1 MDFKEMTIYPE
12 YITDAIIYVL
22 VLVLLCALS
31 KIVYDLKENRRLKKV
46 WEAYVQRRNDDER

>member
-22 VLVLLCALS
+22 VLVLLCVLS
-31 KIVYDLKENRRLKKV
+31 KIVYNLKENRRLKKV
-46 WEAYVQRRNDDER
+46 WEAYVQRRNDNER

>member
-31 KIVYDLKENRRLKKV
+31 KIVYDLKENCRLKKV
-46 WEAYVQRRNDDER
+46 WADYVQRRTDEDE

>member
-31 KIVYDLKENRRLKKV
+31 KIVYDLKESRRLKKV
-46 WEAYVQRRNDDER
+46 WADYVQRRTDEDE

>member
-12 YITDAIIYVL
+12 YINDAIIYVL
-22 VLVLLCALS
+22 VLVLLCVLS

-46 WEAYVQRRNDDER
+46 WEAYVQRRNDDEG

>member
-22 VLVLLCALS
+22 VLVLLCVLS
-31 KIVYDLKENRRLKKV
+31 KIVYELKENRRLKKV

>member
-22 VLVLLCALS
+22 VLVLLCVLS

-46 WEAYVQRRNDDER
+46 WEAYVQRRNDDEG

>member
-22 VLVLLCALS
+22 VLVLLCVLS

-46 WEAYVQRRNDDER
+46 WADYVQRRQDEDE

>member
-1 MDFKEMTIYPE
+1 MDFKEMIIYPE

-22 VLVLLCALS
+22 VLVLLCVLS

>member
-22 VLVLLCALS
+22 VLMLLCALS

-46 WEAYVQRRNDDER
+46 WADYVQRRTDEDE

>member
-22 VLVLLCALS
+22 VLVLLCVLS

-46 WEAYVQRRNDDER
+46 WADYVQRRMDEDE

>member
-22 VLVLLCALS
+22 VLVLLCVLS

>member
-12 YITDAIIYVL
+12 DITDAIIYVL
-22 VLVLLCALS
+22 VLVLLCVLS
-31 KIVYDLKENRRLKKV
+31 KIVYELKENRRLKKV

>member
-12 YITDAIIYVL
+12 YINDAIIYVL
-22 VLVLLCALS
+22 VLVLLCVLS

-46 WEAYVQRRNDDER
+46 WEAYVQRRKDDER